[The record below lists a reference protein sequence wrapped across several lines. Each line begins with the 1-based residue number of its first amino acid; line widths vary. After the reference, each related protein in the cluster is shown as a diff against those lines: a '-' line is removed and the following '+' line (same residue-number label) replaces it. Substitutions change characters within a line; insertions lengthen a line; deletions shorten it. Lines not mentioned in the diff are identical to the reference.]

1 MFLVNS
7 RRRLVSATRFRPDR
21 DGVRAPLIPKLRG
34 QFAEF
39 LEGTSP
45 ERLRLLTQPICVD
58 LRYGQP
64 RFNGYDVV
72 SWQSEVTPVGEAKPL
87 LPITP
92 QAYEGRICQ
101 SLALGRLE
109 EAIQSL
115 PGAILLRHALASTR
129 LAQEY

>member
-1 MFLVNS
+1 M
-7 RRRLVSATRFRPDR
+7 
-21 DGVRAPLIPKLRG
+21 RAPLIPKLRG

-64 RFNGYDVV
+64 RFNGYDAFLGSVE
-72 SWQSEVTPVGEAKPL
+72 SPPLARTKPR
-87 LPITP
+87 LPIVL
-92 QAYEGRICQ
+92 QAKGGTDLPIPHPRH
-101 SLALGRLE
+101 LE
-109 EAIQSL
+109 EAIQIF
-115 PGAILLRHALASTR
+115 PGAILLRHALISTR